1 MERSQAIRGHSMQ
14 KVYGNGKSNK
24 EVAMRGQEIQ
34 SEENG
39 KTKQICR
46 EQLPHIPWHKNYLL
60 LLLRVL
66 FPKGRSKW

>member
-1 MERSQAIRGHSMQ
+1 MQ

-39 KTKQICR
+39 KTNRYAGSNCLTFPGIKIIC
-46 EQLPHIPWHKNYLL
+46 YCC
-60 LLLRVL
+60 
-66 FPKGRSKW
+66 